1 MLANIYV
8 ILGPLPF
15 SSLDRLCQNKMLQ
28 FYPFQSMLCISQTA
42 MWGNKAANSLVFCHV
57 HISMGRLHFPKHFC
71 PNMKPSA
78 VHLGEMAQLAGYGSS
93 MCIPSLAINLTFSH
107 LARGLQRKLVLREA
121 QGLQVLILLFENV
134 NCLAVM
140 LSSGFNRFLVPG
152 QPCRSGILTSLV
164 AFSSIINSE
173 NIEGSD

>member
-1 MLANIYV
+1 M
-8 ILGPLPF
+8 
-15 SSLDRLCQNKMLQ
+15 
-28 FYPFQSMLCISQTA
+28 
-42 MWGNKAANSLVFCHV
+42 
-57 HISMGRLHFPKHFC
+57 
-71 PNMKPSA
+71 
-78 VHLGEMAQLAGYGSS
+78 
-93 MCIPSLAINLTFSH
+93 
-107 LARGLQRKLVLREA
+107 LREE

-173 NIEGSD
+173 NIEGSDWQPSNSHFQKVGNCSLIISLSTGFFYDLRFCFTFCN